1 MSIDRL
7 SNMISSLKNASM
19 AGKFVVEISYTK
31 QCEEVA
37 KVLKA
42 KGFLSEIKLFK
53 PEKTNVK
60 MLHLGLT
67 NDNGVCSFSEAFRIS
82 KPGRRI
88 YRGKNELKNVRGI
101 YGVVVVSTSK
111 GIMDSTT
118 AKKKN
123 LGGEV
128 LCEVY

>member
-1 MSIDRL
+1 
-7 SNMISSLKNASM
+7 MISSLKNASM
-19 AGKFVVEISYTK
+19 AGKPVVEISYTK

-37 KVLKA
+37 KVLKT
-42 KGFLSEIKLFK
+42 KGFLSEVKLFK

-60 MLHLGLT
+60 MLHLELALE
-67 NDNGVCSFSEAFRIS
+67 DGVAKFTEAHRVS

-88 YRGKNELKNVRGI
+88 YRGKDELKNIRGVF
-101 YGVVVVSTSK
+101 GVVIVSTSK
-111 GIMDSTT
+111 GIMDSAS

-128 LCEVY
+128 ICEVF